1 MKIRRTESTDTA
13 GSSRARELR
22 DQAAQEALRKK
33 KQAGGTEEEGTVQL
47 GLGRAINRELDATEL
62 AAERRARVEE
72 LKAKVQNGQYRQP
85 DGETLARSVAEE
97 LTFEILT
104 Q

>member
-1 MKIRRTESTDTA
+1 MKIRRTEATDTA
-13 GSSRARELR
+13 VSSRARELR
-22 DQAAQEALRKK
+22 EHATQESLRKK
-33 KQAGGTEEEGTVQL
+33 KQEGVAEEEGTVHL

-72 LKAKVQNGQYRQP
+72 LKAKVRSGEYRQP

-97 LTFEILT
+97 LTYEILT